1 MKNKLLK
8 PFLFFLCIF
17 TLSCTGYNQNH
28 QKDILY
34 RDSFIKLE
42 KTLVVSICQEG
53 QCKPFTELGS
63 TASGSVIRNQFDGSY
78 VLTAAHVCDDSGIQ
92 NYIDAFFEKE
102 APMIKKSDIRK
113 ELLFIGKTI
122 EGTEYSVEIVAEDTK
137 NDICVVWVKDL
148 YKKALAISPK
158 GPEIGEKVYNVA
170 APLGIFHPNMI
181 PLQEGYYNGKIN
193 NKDIFSIPAIGGSSG
208 SPIVNWKG
216 ELVGMIHSVY
226 RNFNHISLGPTYEDL
241 TSFIHAKTTKHVGD
255 HMINVLLRQ
264 ISNNKN
270 VSLP

>member
-92 NYIDAFFEKE
+92 NYIDAIDVSFSE
-102 APMIKKSDIRK
+102 APWLQQLVSHIQ
-113 ELLFIGKTI
+113 
-122 EGTEYSVEIVAEDTK
+122 
-137 NDICVVWVKDL
+137 
-148 YKKALAISPK
+148 P
-158 GPEIGEKVYNVA
+158 
-170 APLGIFHPNMI
+170 IF
-181 PLQEGYYNGKIN
+181 L
-193 NKDIFSIPAIGGSSG
+193 
-208 SPIVNWKG
+208 
-216 ELVGMIHSVY
+216 
-226 RNFNHISLGPTYEDL
+226 
-241 TSFIHAKTTKHVGD
+241 
-255 HMINVLLRQ
+255 
-264 ISNNKN
+264 
-270 VSLP
+270 